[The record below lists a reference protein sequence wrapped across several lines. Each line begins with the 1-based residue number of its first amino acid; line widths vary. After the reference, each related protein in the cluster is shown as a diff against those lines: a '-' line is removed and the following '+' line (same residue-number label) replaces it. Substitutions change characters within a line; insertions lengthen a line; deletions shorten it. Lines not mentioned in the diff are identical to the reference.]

1 MGWTVT
7 KSTSVR
13 GIERNILRNDLLKAN
28 RRLYHGRSVSEKDRL
43 NQNAAAKEN
52 VIRRGQ
58 SIFGAMFRRKP
69 KETVARKTQGK

>member
-1 MGWTVT
+1 MSWTVT

-43 NQNAAAKEN
+43 NQNAA
-52 VIRRGQ
+52 
-58 SIFGAMFRRKP
+58 SY
-69 KETVARKTQGK
+69 